1 MKMTIRVLVAS
12 VVFAFSLGMFS
23 SQLFAQQENSL
34 IADKG
39 GKFHIGSSVL
49 VGTALLKSGMYKVQH
64 VKDGNDHVLIFRI
77 IRMNKYKNP
86 MGNERLGEE
95 VVRVKCTI
103 DPAGKTWKHTKLIMV
118 RNSSGQKVVEAVE
131 IAGENV
137 LHKI

>member
-1 MKMTIRVLVAS
+1 MKTKIKLIVTGLVLV
-12 VVFAFSLGMFS
+12 FSLGIFS
-23 SQLFAQQENSL
+23 SQLFAQHESSL

-49 VGTALLKSGMYKVQH
+49 AGTALLESGMYRVQH
-64 VKDGNDHVLIFRI
+64 VIEGNDHVIIFRV

-95 VVRVKCTI
+95 VARVKCTVE
-103 DPAGKTWKHTKLIMV
+103 PASKQWRHTKLIVV
-118 RNSSGQKVVEAVE
+118 RNPSGQRVVEAVQ

-137 LHKI
+137 LHRL